1 MRSDSLSRAENI
13 IYNRRKRQGLPLRD
27 PGEPVAVE
35 PVFHMPAPSSP
46 HALHDDNDSSI
57 SIDDIEHVDVDL
69 DDLPDDFDDDL
80 FDDNE
85 LDQIAD
91 SENIVFI

>member
-1 MRSDSLSRAENI
+1 MLIWTTYLMSD
-13 IYNRRKRQGLPLRD
+13 
-27 PGEPVAVE
+27 
-35 PVFHMPAPSSP
+35 F
-46 HALHDDNDSSI
+46 
-57 SIDDIEHVDVDL
+57 L
-69 DDLPDDFDDDL
+69 DEDL

>member
-1 MRSDSLSRAENI
+1 MHD
-13 IYNRRKRQGLPLRD
+13 
-27 PGEPVAVE
+27 VE
-35 PVFHMPAPSSP
+35 H
-46 HALHDDNDSSI
+46 L
-57 SIDDIEHVDVDL
+57 DVDL
-69 DDLPDDFDDDL
+69 DDLPDDFDEDL